1 MKNKF
6 IFVILS
12 FIAINA
18 ISSDDKILENISVE
32 NGFEVS
38 IFSSTTNAP
47 RQITEGSSGYIFV
60 GSKQGDVYALKDY
73 DGNGKAD
80 FSIVEIG
87 RAHV

>member
-38 IFSSTTNAP
+38 IFSNTTSAP
-47 RQITEGSSGYIFV
+47 RQITEGDWVYFCWVKAGRCLCAE
-60 GSKQGDVYALKDY
+60 GS
-73 DGNGKAD
+73 
-80 FSIVEIG
+80 
-87 RAHV
+87 